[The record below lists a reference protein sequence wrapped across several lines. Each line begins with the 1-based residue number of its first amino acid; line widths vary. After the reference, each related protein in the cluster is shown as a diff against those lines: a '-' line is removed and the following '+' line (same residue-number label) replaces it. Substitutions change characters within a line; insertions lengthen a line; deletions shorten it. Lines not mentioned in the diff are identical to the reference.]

1 MKPDFYSPEDSPT
14 SWEKQRMWNAI
25 ELAVAEQRLHQ
36 VKPLHWK
43 SFWIGCAASILIL
56 FAVVGMF
63 AIGSSFLNKSAGQT
77 SLLDKNY
84 ERAMNQLISVTP
96 DLMQQAGEVERSVI
110 ESKIKRIEDL
120 DAMIEEIRNDMLLN
134 GTSTVKRMQLK
145 RLYAMK
151 MDHVK
156 ELLLLDEVA
165 L

>member
-1 MKPDFYSPEDSPT
+1 
-14 SWEKQRMWNAI
+14 
-25 ELAVAEQRLHQ
+25 
-36 VKPLHWK
+36 
-43 SFWIGCAASILIL
+43 
-56 FAVVGMF
+56 MF
-63 AIGSSFLNKSAGQT
+63 AIGSSLLNKSAGQA